1 MGTSWRMKQTPT
13 RISVVV
19 SQERYQRILADL
31 GKSLYPYLASSPQQ
45 SSPSIESPIS
55 SSPESGRGKGDSQ

>member
-31 GKSLYPYLASSPQQ
+31 GKSLYPYLAS
-45 SSPSIESPIS
+45 
-55 SSPESGRGKGDSQ
+55 GLRVLALH